1 MTLLDSH
8 PAGSEP
14 DVVPRR
20 AVSLAGVRTV
30 AKQEFR
36 LRLRAGRWR
45 VLLGLW
51 FLVLLGLTALLRRA
65 FDGVEIFTGSGVTRV
80 DIPSGPPVFGSL
92 MLLVLALALLVV
104 PSLTAQ
110 SVNGDRER
118 GTLATVQTTLLTP
131 AEIAL
136 GKLAAAW
143 GSALVLLVV
152 SLPMVA
158 WAMTGGGVPAARV
171 AVTLLVVALLLGVVC
186 ALAQAFSALLAR
198 STTSGVVSYLAVFA
212 LTVGTAVVFGL
223 GLAATTSTITVTQQ
237 VPAGPE
243 LAEPVGEDGNGC
255 PVWPEGTNLQEE
267 TFDIPYTHQERVWWL
282 LAPNPFVILADAAP
296 RSPRPTVR
304 GPGGE
309 DVEAQLAGLD
319 PLGGLGDTT
328 RRLRVPSAPPTPCGG
343 SGVRPPEE
351 NREGPPVWPWGLG
364 FNVLLGVGAV
374 LVTIRR
380 LRTPTRTLPRGVRV
394 A

>member
-1 MTLLDSH
+1 MSLLDSH
-8 PAGSEP
+8 PVGP
-14 DVVPRR
+14 DASAVPRR
-20 AVSLAGVRTV
+20 AVTLDGIRTV

-45 VLLGLW
+45 LLLGLW

-131 AEIAL
+131 SEIAL

-143 GSALVLLVV
+143 GSALVLLAV

-158 WAMTGGGVPAARV
+158 WAMTGGSVSGFRV
-171 AVTLLVVALLLGVVC
+171 GVTLLVVALLLGVVC

-212 LTVGTAVVFGL
+212 LTVGTTVLFGL
-223 GLAATTSTITVTQQ
+223 GLAATTGMVSVTQQ
-237 VPAGPE
+237 VPAGPTFS
-243 LAEPVGEDGNGC
+243 EPVGEDGNGC
-255 PVWPEGTNLQEE
+255 PVWPEGTELRAE
-267 TFDIPYTHQERVWWL
+267 TFEIPVTHQEQVWWL

-296 RSPRPTVR
+296 RSPRPTV
-304 GPGGE
+304 PSAMVE
-309 DVEAQLAGLD
+309 DVEAQVSGLD
-319 PLGGLGDTT
+319 PLGSLSETT
-328 RRLRVPSAPPTPCGG
+328 RRLRVPSDPPTACGG
-343 SGVRPPEE
+343 SGLRDPEE

-364 FNVLLGVGAV
+364 FNVLLGIGAV